1 MSLPVLFD
9 SEGRSSGFAGGRACK
24 ASLSLPESAV
34 AAGSFAYLP
43 AAGC

>member
-9 SEGRSSGFAGGRACK
+9 SEGRSSGFESGRPGK

-34 AAGSFAYLP
+34 AAGPSAYLP

>member
-9 SEGRSSGFAGGRACK
+9 SEGWWSGSAGGQACK
-24 ASLSLPESAV
+24 ASLSLPQSAV

>member
-9 SEGRSSGFAGGRACK
+9 SEGWSSGFAGGRPGK
-24 ASLSLPESAV
+24 TSLSLPQSAV
-34 AAGSFAYLP
+34 AAGPFSYLP